1 LQLEGE
7 EGMKLETIVTAIIF
21 LSVGFLA
28 GFFYKAQKQTSVTVP
43 AAAVNASAAAPVAG
57 AAGMA
62 GQGGGDVNPA
72 TGLPPGHPSLQVSE
86 IIKNYQQSAE
96 KDPKN
101 PEIPLRLANY
111 LYDQKLYNLAI
122 PWYQRTLSID
132 PKNINART
140 DLGTAYFYTGQPQD
154 ALREYQKTLKISP
167 DHQPTMFNM
176 IVVNLEGTHDFR
188 TAQKYWKELDRRNP
202 NYPGLE
208 SLKEKLDAALR
219 TSGKASA
226 TQ

>member
-1 LQLEGE
+1 
-7 EGMKLETIVTAIIF
+7 MKVETIVTAVIF

-28 GFFYKAQKQTSVTVP
+28 GFFYKAQKQNSVP
-43 AAAVNASAAAPVAG
+43 AQVIATNSSAAAPSAG
-57 AAGMA
+57 ATGM
-62 GQGGGDVNPA
+62 GSQGSADLNPA
-72 TGLPPGHPSLQVSE
+72 AGLPPGHPSLQVSE

-96 KDPKN
+96 QDPKN

-111 LYDQKLYNLAI
+111 LYDQKFYTLAI

-140 DLGTAYFYTGQPQD
+140 DLGTSYFYAGQSRD
-154 ALREYQKTLKISP
+154 ALREYREALKISP

-188 TAQKYWKELDRRNP
+188 TAEKFWKELDRRNP
-202 NYPGLE
+202 NYPGLQ

-219 TSGKASA
+219 NSSGVSA
-226 TQ
+226 PQ